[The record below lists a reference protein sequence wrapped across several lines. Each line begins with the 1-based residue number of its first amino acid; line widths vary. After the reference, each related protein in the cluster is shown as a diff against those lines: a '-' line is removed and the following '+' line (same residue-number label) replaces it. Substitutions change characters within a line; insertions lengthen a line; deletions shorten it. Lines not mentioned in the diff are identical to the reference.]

1 MVTLGQ
7 LLNPLQSYFFTVA
20 RQIYGFR
27 GIKQEPRPNVSTCL
41 KTDAHLLCAMTFSSI
56 LAVSIAYYGFT
67 VASQRRMEYI
77 FIKEF
82 EKIPD
87 LDEQDSSSNEE
98 DDSEE
103 ETELIQK

>member
-7 LLNPLQSYFFTVA
+7 ILNPFQSYFFTIA

-27 GIKQEPRPNVSTCL
+27 GIKQEPQQNVSTCL
-41 KTDAHLLCAMTFSSI
+41 KTDAHLLCAMAFSSV
-56 LAVSIAYYGFT
+56 LVVSIAFYGFT
-67 VASQRRMEYI
+67 IATQRRMEYI

-87 LDEQDSSSNEE
+87 LDEDSSSDEE
-98 DDSEE
+98 VDESGDEPE
-103 ETELIQK
+103 MIQK